1 MLRVLTDE
9 MSFLDFSSQFDS
21 SDSRTTVKQLTTDLY
36 PDQRKNNLDQ
46 DNNEQYE
53 ICFLQKDDEI
63 SQITCS

>member
-21 SDSRTTVKQLTTDLY
+21 NDSRTTVKQLTTDLY